1 MKRNA
6 AALPELAD
14 LVAQL
19 GHHGVAR
26 AADEVLRALTVGPD
40 WYAQRLGTDDEAWHV
55 FERSFQAVRGGR
67 GEVADDPT
75 TLGALTWI
83 YLHGPK
89 FVDAVMG
96 YATEGRKPPVL
107 H

>member
-6 AALPELAD
+6 TALPELVE
-14 LVAQL
+14 LVEEL
-19 GHHGVAR
+19 ERRGVPR
-26 AADEVLRALTVGPD
+26 AADEVLRALTVGPG

-55 FERSFQAVRGGR
+55 FERSSQAVRAGR

-75 TLGALTWI
+75 TLGALTWT

-89 FVDAVMG
+89 FLDSVME
-96 YATEGRKPPVL
+96 YAHGSRKQPVL

>member
-6 AALPELAD
+6 VALPELAD
-14 LVAQL
+14 LVEQL
-19 GHHGVAR
+19 VAHGVAR
-26 AADEVLRALTVGPD
+26 AADEVVRALTVGPD
-40 WYAQRLGTDDEAWHV
+40 WYAQRLATDDDAWHV
-55 FERSFQAVRGGR
+55 FERSFQAVRAGR

-75 TLGALTWI
+75 TLGALTWV

-89 FVDAVMG
+89 FVDSVMG
-96 YATEGRKPPVL
+96 HVSQGRKPPVL